1 MSILLY
7 VSVAVASISL
17 VSWLYLLLARGFFW
31 RIDVYL
37 DASGP
42 GGGFPGPWPPV
53 AAIVPARNEAA
64 VLPDT
69 LPALLAQDYPGELR
83 VFLVDDRS
91 SDGTG
96 TAAEDLALS
105 HVSGKPVTIVR
116 GEALPDG
123 WAGKVWAMHQGVR
136 AAEAWEPEYF
146 WFSDADIAP
155 GPYVL
160 QGLVSKAATSESE
173 LVSLIAQ
180 LHCRGIWEQFLVP
193 AFVYFFTKLF
203 PFRWVNDVGNR
214 TAAAAGGCLL
224 VRRQTL
230 AGRGGLAA
238 VAGAIID
245 DCALARLIKN
255 AGDGTTR
262 IWLGLGRDVRS
273 VRAYDGLPEV
283 WRMVARTA
291 YTQLRYSIV
300 RLAATIIAM
309 LVIYGVPVA
318 AVLGGALALGLT
330 GDDRWY
336 WLLAAGLGAST
347 LASTTYLPM
356 LRWYDTPPSFGL
368 LLPLAGLVYTLM
380 TIDSARRHWS
390 GKGGAWK
397 GRTYG
402 PTKKSGLE
410 KGA

>member
-1 MSILLY
+1 MSILLF
-7 VSVAVASISL
+7 VSVAVAAVSL

-31 RIDVYL
+31 RTDVYL

-42 GGGFPGPWPPV
+42 DGDFSGPWPPV

-64 VLPDT
+64 MLADT

-96 TAAEDLALS
+96 TVAEDLAS
-105 HVSGKPVTIVR
+105 NQISRRPVTIVR
-116 GEALPDG
+116 GEPLPDG
-123 WAGKVWAMHQGVR
+123 WTGKVWALDQGVR
-136 AAEAWEPEYF
+136 VAEARDPEYF

-160 QGLVSKAATSESE
+160 QGLVSKAATSGSE
-173 LVSLIAQ
+173 LVSVIAL
-180 LHCRGIWEQFLVP
+180 LHCRGIWERFLVP
-193 AFVYFFTKLF
+193 AFVYFFAKLF
-203 PFRWVNDVGNR
+203 PSRWVNDVGNR

-224 VRRQTL
+224 VRKQTL
-230 AGRGGLAA
+230 AGRGGLSAI
-238 VAGAIID
+238 AGAIID
-245 DCALARLIKN
+245 DCALARLIKTP
-255 AGDGTTR
+255 GDNTTR
-262 IWLGLGRDVRS
+262 IWLGLSRDVRS

-291 YTQLRYSIV
+291 YTQLGYSIL
-300 RLAATIIAM
+300 RLAATVIAM
-309 LVIYGVPVA
+309 LVIYGVPAA
-318 AVLGGALALGLT
+318 AVVVGGALSLGLT

-336 WLLAAGLGAST
+336 WLLAAGLGAWT
-347 LASTTYLPM
+347 LASASYQPM
-356 LRWYDTPPSFGL
+356 LRLYETPPSFGL

-390 GKGGAWK
+390 GRGSAWK

-402 PTKKSGLE
+402 PPKKS
-410 KGA
+410 K